1 MSSDPIATSPTAT
14 GATGPGGVAA
24 DSPDLKRLATLAT
37 EFESMLLTQM
47 LREMRQAGSWKEE
60 SEESGFGNQALF
72 DAIDVELALRLSRA
86 QSLGLRDQ
94 LLRQV
99 THGEVNSAAELTAP
113 PVPDGHLAMPPSIT
127 SGFGWRQD
135 PLTGAAAFHRG
146 IDVRAA
152 FGEKVAAIGRGTVV
166 AAGAE
171 GGYGNTI
178 VIDHGGGLRTRY
190 AHLSSL
196 SVAAG
201 DTVAAGAEVGRAGR
215 TGRATGTH
223 VHFEALLHGQ
233 PLDPG
238 DLPGRLKS
246 MGLDADVEASRS
258 ESWRKR

>member
-1 MSSDPIATSPTAT
+1 VE
-14 GATGPGGVAA
+14 G
-24 DSPDLKRLATLAT
+24 
-37 EFESMLLTQM
+37 
-47 LREMRQAGSWKEE
+47 E
-60 SEESGFGNQALF
+60 SEESDLGNQPLF

-99 THGEVNSAAELTAP
+99 THGEVTTAADLAAP
-113 PVPDGHLAMPPSIT
+113 PVPDGRLAPSAIS

-166 AAGAE
+166 TAGTE
-171 GGYGNTI
+171 GGYGSTV

-190 AHLSSL
+190 AHLSSTA
-196 SVAAG
+196 VGVG
-201 DTVAAGAEVGRAGR
+201 DRVAAGAEVGRAGR

-223 VHFEALLHGQ
+223 VHFEATLHGQ

-246 MGLDADVEASRS
+246 MGLDADHEVGRS
-258 ESWRKR
+258 EPWRKR